1 MLREMK
7 KFRRSRYLVSASF
20 ERLLNFGRCTISS
33 QTIRDLKPVDLVL
46 CS

>member
-7 KFRRSRYLVSASF
+7 KFRRSRYLVSASS
-20 ERLLNFGRCTISS
+20 ERLLNFGRCVISS
-33 QTIRDLKPVDLVL
+33 QAILNLKPVDLVL